1 MLSTALLFRHGQC
14 LWSKRLPPGPCRLT
28 GFWGPRGLRAGT
40 WGLPEAGVGS
50 QGPRLLLGPALPSA
64 ATTPPRLPCLLHGT
78 AAAGLMLLCWGAA
91 HYQLCV
97 RLG

>member
-1 MLSTALLFRHGQC
+1 MPLEQKAA
-14 LWSKRLPPGPCRLT
+14 
-28 GFWGPRGLRAGT
+28 PRAVQADRVLGSQGSQGWDLG
-40 WGLPEAGVGS
+40 AGVGS

-78 AAAGLMLLCWGAA
+78 AAAGLVLLCWGAA